1 MHALDH
7 YTDLL
12 ARPDVPTV
20 ALCLTVVAVGDTDE
34 ALLRYDAFQ
43 PDRRAT
49 LVDLAEE
56 VWMEPVRIV
65 VADRHGDGVLLVE
78 PNGFHGT
85 RPPVLRRLSRGTTA
99 ASVYWNVNAVSR
111 LSYACDGEVIAAFE
125 ILGGPP
131 RDLPP
136 VLVPFLDGL
145 DFGPGLAWASAL
157 TFLER
162 VAGARLTADWF
173 HAPHPA
179 SLIVDPERFDR
190 PATLAAL
197 LPGIRDHHWSSRS
210 VGGPNLPEPARAVF
224 RRRAEG
230 RGRLLRRAA
239 DLTVRQVLPDV
250 ALSDPASLTETER
263 QQCRADLMAAARESY
278 RAGAGR
284 YWADEDDDDDGPTG
298 GGIEDLVAE
307 ISAEQAAEE
316 AAQAALRRSHALAAA
331 RHRLLADPRAALAGA
346 LAQARSADPV
356 GWPHLRQQVTDLLT
370 RTDPDAVAEE
380 A

>member
-1 MHALDH
+1 MQALDH

-12 ARPDVPTV
+12 ARPDVPAV
-20 ALCLTVVAVGDTDE
+20 ALCLTVAAVGDTDE
-34 ALLRYDAFQ
+34 ALLRYDAFR

-49 LVDLAEE
+49 LVDVAQEAWVDPL
-56 VWMEPVRIV
+56 RIV

-78 PNGFHGT
+78 SNGFHGA
-85 RPPVLRRLSRGTTA
+85 RPPVLRRLSQGTVA

-111 LSYACDGEVIAAFE
+111 LSYACDGEVLTAFE
-125 ILGGPP
+125 VLGGPP
-131 RDLPP
+131 RDLPA

-145 DFGPGLAWASAL
+145 DFGPGIAWASAL

-173 HAPHPA
+173 HTPHPA

-197 LPGIRDHHWSSRS
+197 LPGIHDRHWSPRS
-210 VGGPNLPEPARAVF
+210 AGGPSLPEPARTVF

-230 RGRLLRRAA
+230 RGRLLRQAT

-250 ALSDPASLTETER
+250 ALPDPTSLTETER
-263 QQCRADLMAAARESY
+263 QRCRADLMAAARESY
-278 RAGAGR
+278 RAGAGW
-284 YWADEDDDDDGPTG
+284 YWADEDDDDEPTG
-298 GGIEDLVAE
+298 GSIEDLVAE
-307 ISAEQAAEE
+307 ISDEQAAEE
-316 AAQAALRRSHALAAA
+316 AAQAALRRGHALAAA

-346 LAQARSADPV
+346 LAQAQAADPV

-370 RTDPDAVAEE
+370 RTDPNAVAEK